1 MPENLSIFKTP
12 ESQAK
17 YMAADDAVLALWPV
31 SYESFDVPTRFG
43 KTHIIASGPK
53 GAPPLVL
60 LHATSASST
69 MWFPNIADLSR
80 EYRVYAL
87 DIIGDAGK
95 SVVSYPPQN
104 KSDYALWLTD
114 VFNELNI
121 TQADVVGASYG
132 GWVTLN
138 LALYARERVKKI
150 VLLSP
155 PAAFAPFN
163 KMYIS
168 RIVPSMLFPV
178 RPFIINSIRP
188 LFVKRPNE
196 TYLEQLVLAATCKFK
211 LVFPTE
217 FTDDELQQIKTP
229 ALLLIGEKEV
239 IFSAQKA
246 IDRATRLM
254 PNIQA
259 EMIPDAGHIPSMDQ
273 PEMVNERILNFLNKN
288 FQASKLQK

>member
-1 MPENLSIFKTP
+1 
-12 ESQAK
+12 
-17 YMAADDAVLALWPV
+17 MASYDAVLALWPV
-31 SYESFDVPTRFG
+31 PYESFDMPTRFG
-43 KTHIIASGPK
+43 KTHVIASGPK

-60 LHATSASST
+60 LHATSASAT

-95 SVVSYPPQN
+95 SVVSHPPQN

-114 VFNELNI
+114 VFNELDV

-163 KMYIS
+163 KMYIL
-168 RIVPSMLFPV
+168 RIVPSMLFPI

-188 LFVKRPNE
+188 LFVKWPNE
-196 TYLEQLVLAATCKFK
+196 TYFEQLVLAATCRFK

-217 FTDDELQQIKTP
+217 FTDDELRQIKTP

-239 IFSAQKA
+239 ILSASKA
-246 IDRATRLM
+246 IDRATRRM

-259 EMIPDAGHIPSMDQ
+259 EMIPDAGHILSMDQ
-273 PEMVNERILNFLNKN
+273 PKMVSDRILNFLNKN
-288 FQASKLQK
+288 FQISEF

>member
-1 MPENLSIFKTP
+1 
-12 ESQAK
+12 
-17 YMAADDAVLALWPV
+17 
-31 SYESFDVPTRFG
+31 
-43 KTHIIASGPK
+43 
-53 GAPPLVL
+53 
-60 LHATSASST
+60 

-114 VFNELNI
+114 VFNELNV
-121 TQADVVGASYG
+121 TQADVMGASYG
-132 GWVTLN
+132 GWVTLS
-138 LALYARERVKKI
+138 LALYARERVKNI

-163 KMYIS
+163 KMYIL
-168 RIVPSMLFPV
+168 RIIPSMLFPI
-178 RPFIINSIRP
+178 RSFIINSIRP
-188 LFVKRPNE
+188 LFVQQPDE

-211 LVFPTE
+211 LIFPTE

-229 ALLLIGEKEV
+229 ALFLVGKKEV
-239 IFSAQKA
+239 IFSARKA
-246 IDRATRLM
+246 IDRATRLIS
-254 PNIQA
+254 NIQA

-273 PEMVNERILNFLNKN
+273 PEMVNEYILKFLNKN